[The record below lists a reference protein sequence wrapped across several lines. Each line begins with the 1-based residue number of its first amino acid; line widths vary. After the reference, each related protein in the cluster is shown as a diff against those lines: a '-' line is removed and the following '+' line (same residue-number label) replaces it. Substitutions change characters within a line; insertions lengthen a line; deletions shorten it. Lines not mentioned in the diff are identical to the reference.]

1 MANMFGR
8 AARGLPA
15 LLGVVLGILVYYVGR
30 QGVIVVGCVIV
41 AVVLMRMAATMKA
54 STRPR
59 VALLLIEAW
68 ILLAVALT
76 ALSTSA
82 VLWLSLS
89 LPSLI
94 VDDKETVNAVTGAMV
109 GAVSAYFAGL
119 WTKEIAE
126 VGGPFSPGVVFQA
139 VLEAA
144 FKHSKK
150 VPPSSSIAYQ
160 AIYFPRV
167 DSGPDG
173 SGPNG
178 WGLKARWDRA
188 RLISEYLRQ
197 AHESG

>member
-1 MANMFGR
+1 MTEIFGR

-15 LLGVVLGILVYYVGR
+15 LLGVVLGILVYFVGR
-30 QGVIVVGCVIV
+30 QGVVVVVGVIA
-41 AVVLMRMAATMKA
+41 AVVLMRVMASTIAATH
-54 STRPR
+54 PR
-59 VALLLIEAW
+59 MALLLVEPW

-82 VLWLSLS
+82 VLWLTMSV
-89 LPSLI
+89 PRLI
-94 VDDKETVNAVTGAMV
+94 VGDKETVNAVAGALV

-126 VGGPFSPGVVFQA
+126 VGGPFSPGVVFQS

-144 FKHSKK
+144 FKHPDK
-150 VPPSSSIAYQ
+150 VPPASSIAYQ

-167 DSGPDG
+167 DTGPDG
-173 SGPNG
+173 TGPNG
-178 WGLKARWDRA
+178 WGPKARWDRA

-197 AHESG
+197 AQE